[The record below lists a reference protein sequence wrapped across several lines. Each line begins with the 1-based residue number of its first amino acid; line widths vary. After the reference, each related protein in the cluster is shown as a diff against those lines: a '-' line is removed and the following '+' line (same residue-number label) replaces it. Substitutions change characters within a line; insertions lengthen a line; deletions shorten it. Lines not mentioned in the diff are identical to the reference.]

1 MQRVP
6 NYLYID
12 RDDGGPVNVYRLA
25 GADVEF
31 RVLNADG
38 SPLANGSPWRP
49 LSDDEVGL
57 HRTLGTVV
65 SRWIDTRLG
74 EQQMQKAA

>member
-1 MQRVP
+1 MQRIP

-25 GADVEF
+25 GPDVEF

-38 SPLANGSPWRP
+38 SALANGSPWRP
-49 LSDDEVGL
+49 LSDDEVRL
-57 HRTLGTVV
+57 HHTLGTVV
-65 SRWIDTRLG
+65 SHWMDSRLT
-74 EQQMQKAA
+74 QQQLQKAA